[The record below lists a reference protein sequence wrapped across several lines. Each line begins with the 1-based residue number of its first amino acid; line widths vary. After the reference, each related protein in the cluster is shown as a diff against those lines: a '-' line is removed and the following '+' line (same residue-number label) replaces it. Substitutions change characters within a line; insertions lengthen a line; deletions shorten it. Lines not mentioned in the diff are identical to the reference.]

1 MITLTVTNVE
11 ESEGAR
17 GRFLITVK
25 LSGDNTGEE
34 EVRTFSV
41 FRYFVKTSPYFQ
53 GNIPTVGDFLTS
65 EGFESLEACE
75 AATLATVKAVSML
88 AYTDRTAKKLG
99 EQLRKKGFSRE
110 ATDAAVGFC
119 VEKRYIREEEQL
131 ARLMALLCEKKLYG
145 IRRIRNEVYQKGF
158 PKETLDAVW
167 EDTLCALDFE
177 EALDKRM
184 QKLKKSAFSTPKE
197 KQKTYA
203 ALMRYGFSSDEI
215 AHAYKRNISCFT
227 AECDDEEF

>member
-1 MITLTVTNVE
+1 MITLTVTKVE

-25 LSGDNTGEE
+25 LSGDNAGEE

-41 FRYFVKTSPYFQ
+41 FRYFLKNTPYFR
-53 GNIPTVGDFLTS
+53 GNIPTVGEFLSSEAFEALDF
-65 EGFESLEACE
+65 GE
-75 AATLATVKAVSML
+75 AATNATVKAVSML

-131 ARLMALLCEKKLYG
+131 VRLMTLLCEKKLYG
-145 IRRIRNEVYQKGF
+145 VRRIRNEVYQKGF
-158 PKETLDAVW
+158 AKEVVDAVW
-167 EDTLCALDFE
+167 EDTLCTLDFE
-177 EALDKRM
+177 QAIDKRM
-184 QKLKKSAFSTPKE
+184 ENLKREAFSTPKE

-203 ALMRYGFSSDEI
+203 ALMRYGFSADEI
-215 AHAYKRNISCFT
+215 GRAYKRNIERFIF
-227 AECDDEEF
+227 EHDEEI